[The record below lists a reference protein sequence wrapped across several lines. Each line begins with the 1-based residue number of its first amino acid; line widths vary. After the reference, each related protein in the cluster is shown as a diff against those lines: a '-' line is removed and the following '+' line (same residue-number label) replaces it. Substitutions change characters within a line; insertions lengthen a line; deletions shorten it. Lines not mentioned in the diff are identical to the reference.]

1 MGVGALCRYR
11 KSKGAFTS
19 PDTTESSVVRH
30 YKSESFEPEQI
41 AASKSCAELPHP
53 LRRSVLEYE
62 KISCSRIEL
71 GFVPSHVNS
80 PRGVITF
87 TLAAW
92 LFSKPLCHFLLVPLG
107 PLGSGWVL
115 SDVRIT

>member
-1 MGVGALCRYR
+1 MYSGKSEVTGVGALRRYR
-11 KSKGAFTS
+11 KSKGAFAS

-30 YKSESFEPEQI
+30 YKAESFEPEQI
-41 AASKSCAELPHP
+41 AALKSCAEHPHP

-80 PRGVITF
+80 P
-87 TLAAW
+87 
-92 LFSKPLCHFLLVPLG
+92 
-107 PLGSGWVL
+107 
-115 SDVRIT
+115 